1 MADLNKLETRVAL
14 KEEVTEG
21 TYVAPTAATDYIQ
34 PLEDFVGFSPSKE
47 LVERNILRSGLG
59 QITPRVG
66 LQRAEAG
73 LAVEFRASGSEGDP
87 TDFHFLLKNGLGS
100 TRNLAARIT
109 TKAAPAHTTTVLQI
123 EDADIANLN
132 VGDGIVVLDSTQHQ
146 HVVIVSKTSGVGT
159 ATITVAPTMSE
170 VPEASVQIAKF
181 TTYYGASSGSSIPG
195 MSLTAYLG
203 NGGISQRVA
212 GLKVSSMSI
221 DNFTAGQIASF
232 NFSLNGMSFDEV
244 LESAPHTPTFDS
256 GVPPLILRA
265 CLFQNGTELGINNF
279 SLNLSNTITERT
291 TTCNANGITG
301 LRLTEREVT
310 GTFDPYKSDS
320 STGQFDNFNDNT
332 PYSLII
338 LAGTRNA
345 AGTSITL
352 GSAISIYLPNCI
364 TTEFAPADLNNVIQ
378 DAISFAATGGNSGS
392 DTDIYISMT

>member
-34 PLEDFVGFSPSKE
+34 PTEDFVGFSPSKE

-59 QITPRVG
+59 QITPRTG

-100 TRNLAARIT
+100 TRNLAGRIT
-109 TKAAPAHTTTVLQI
+109 TKAAPAHTTTVIYI
-123 EDADIANLN
+123 ENADIASLN
-132 VGDGIVVLDSTQHQ
+132 VGDGIVVLDPTQNQ
-146 HVVIVSKTSGVGT
+146 HVVITAVDSVSADKS
-159 ATITVAPTMSE
+159 ITVAPAMSAA
-170 VPEASVQIAKF
+170 PAASVEIAKF
-181 TTYYGASSGSSIPG
+181 TTYFGASSGAAVPG

-203 NGGISQRVA
+203 NGGVSQRVA
-212 GLKVSSMSI
+212 GLKVSSMSV
-221 DNFTAGQIASF
+221 DNFTTGQIASF

-244 LESAPHTPTFDS
+244 LETAPHTPSYDS

-265 CLFQNGTELGINNF
+265 CLYQNGNQIDVNNF
-279 SLNLSNTITERT
+279 GLSVTNTITERL
-291 TTCNANGITG
+291 TTCDENGITG

-310 GTFDPYKSDS
+310 GTVDPYKSDVN
-320 STGQFDNFNDNT
+320 TNQFDFFNDNT

-338 LAGTRNA
+338 LAATRSADGTD
-345 AGTSITL
+345 ITL

-364 TTEFAPADLNNVIQ
+364 TTEFAPQDLNNIIQ
-378 DAISFAATGGNSGS
+378 DAITFAATGGSSGS
-392 DTDIYISMT
+392 NTDIYISMT